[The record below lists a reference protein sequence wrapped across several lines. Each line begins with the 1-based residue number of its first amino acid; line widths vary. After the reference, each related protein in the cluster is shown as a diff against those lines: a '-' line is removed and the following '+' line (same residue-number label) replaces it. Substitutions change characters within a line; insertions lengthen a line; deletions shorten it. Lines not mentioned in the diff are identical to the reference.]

1 MAMPGLHRGIRAGTV
16 AAVAALTL
24 VVVSSRVDPS
34 FTWNAAHHASV
45 PLWSALAV
53 SMVLVLLAPALLSR
67 AAVPDISVGAHLL
80 MGPIDALLGMVLP
93 SGPAVSMVA
102 KRRMLTALGLP
113 PAAAGGAANL
123 IAVTGAGLGVL
134 TAGAAIVVLGTGG
147 HLESLKPPAAA
158 LARIGVPA
166 LLVLLVLLVLMALGW
181 AGSAW
186 SANGG
191 AAKAWD
197 GLRTATREAGVR
209 RGSHVLAG
217 QVVWLGAQC
226 VTLLLLLAALQ
237 GQDHPLT
244 IGMLVEAASVFA
256 LAHALSWVPV
266 VPSPLGVVDL
276 AVLLG
281 LTAIGIAPAVAG
293 AGVLLWRTATLLS
306 LLAASALALLF
317 WRAGGPRRWQPQ
329 VGPSETVLG
338 RLAHRGLFTLIAAV
352 PTGWRDRLRRLIFE
366 HTFSAE
372 DPWRYGEMPYE
383 RHKARAL
390 VAAVTQSPG
399 VVIELGCAQGHL
411 TSGLATAF
419 PQALVVGVD
428 LSPAALESARQRT
441 RLLGNC
447 EFLLADAA
455 DLGRTWGQRP
465 KADLLVISEVLYYL
479 GGPRRVAEA
488 MAGVAPALGTGA
500 RIVLLHPSSDAPSLH
515 AAAAAALGVLNVVH
529 RRYDDPQR
537 PFTITTAERPGD
549 GTRPC
554 HRPLPPA
561 TAPGLAAGEGSQ
573 P

>member
-1 MAMPGLHRGIRAGTV
+1 MAASGLHRRLGVGTV
-16 AAVAALTL
+16 AAVGALTL
-24 VVVSSRVDPS
+24 VVVSSRVDLS
-34 FTWNAAHHASV
+34 LTWDAAHHASMPV
-45 PLWSALAV
+45 WSALAV
-53 SMVLVLLAPALLSR
+53 SVVVVLLAPALLSR
-67 AAVPDISVGAHLL
+67 AAVPDISLGAHLV
-80 MGPIDALLGMVLP
+80 MGPIDALLSMVLP

-113 PAAAGGAANL
+113 PASAGGAANL

-134 TAGAAIVVLGTGG
+134 TAGAAVVVLGTGG
-147 HLESLKPPAAA
+147 HLESLKPPTAT

-166 LLVLLVLLVLMALGW
+166 LLVLLVLMALGW
-181 AGSAW
+181 AW

-191 AAKAWD
+191 AAKACD
-197 GLRTATREAGVR
+197 GLRTATREAGAR
-209 RGSHVLAG
+209 RGFHVLAG
-217 QVVWLGAQC
+217 QVLWLGAQC
-226 VTLLLLLAALQ
+226 LTLLLLLEALR

-338 RLAHRGLFTLIAAV
+338 RLAHRGLFALIAAV
-352 PTGWRDRLRRLIFE
+352 PTSWRDRLRRLIFE
-366 HTFSAE
+366 RTFTAE
-372 DPWRYGEMPYE
+372 DPWRYAEMPYE
-383 RHKARAL
+383 RHKAQAL

-411 TSGLATAF
+411 TFGLATAF
-419 PQALVVGVD
+419 PRARVVGVD
-428 LSPAALESARQRT
+428 LSRAALESACQRT
-441 RLLGNC
+441 RPLGNC
-447 EFLLADAA
+447 EFVLADAA
-455 DLGRTWGQRP
+455 DLGRTWGRRP

-479 GGPRRVAEA
+479 GGARRVAEA
-488 MAGVAPALGTGA
+488 MAGVAPALAAGA
-500 RIVLLHPSSDAPSLH
+500 RIVLLHPSSDAPGLH
-515 AAAAAALGVLNVVH
+515 AAAVAGLGMRNVVH
-529 RRYDDPQR
+529 LRYDDPQR
-537 PFTITTAERPGD
+537 PFTITTAERPAD
-549 GTRPC
+549 ASP
-554 HRPLPPA
+554 PPA
-561 TAPGLAAGEGSQ
+561 AAPGLTAREGSQ

>member
-1 MAMPGLHRGIRAGTV
+1 MAMPGLHRGIGAGTV
-16 AAVAALTL
+16 VAVAALTL

-67 AAVPDISVGAHLL
+67 AAVPDVPLGAHLV
-80 MGPIDALLGMVLP
+80 MGPIDALLSMVLP

-102 KRRMLTALGLP
+102 KRRMLTALGLS

-134 TAGAAIVVLGTGG
+134 TAGAAVVVLGTGG
-147 HLESLKPPAAA
+147 HLESLKPPTAA
-158 LARIGVPA
+158 LARVGVPA
-166 LLVLLVLLVLMALGW
+166 LLVLLVLMALGW

-186 SANGG
+186 SASGG
-191 AAKAWD
+191 AAKSWD

-209 RGSHVLAG
+209 RGFHVLAG

-338 RLAHRGLFTLIAAV
+338 RLAHRGLFALIAAV
-352 PTGWRDRLRRLIFE
+352 PTSWRDRLRRLIFE
-366 HTFSAE
+366 RTFTAE
-372 DPWRYGEMPYE
+372 DPWRYAEMPYE
-383 RHKARAL
+383 RQKAEAL
-390 VAAVTQSPG
+390 VAAVTEAPG

-549 GTRPC
+549 GTP
-554 HRPLPPA
+554 PLPPA
-561 TAPGLAAGEGSQ
+561 AAPGMAAGEGSQ

>member
-1 MAMPGLHRGIRAGTV
+1 MAVSGLHRRLGVGTV
-16 AAVAALTL
+16 AAVGALTL
-24 VVVSSRVDPS
+24 VVVGSRVDLS
-34 FTWNAAHHASV
+34 LTWDAAHHASV
-45 PLWSALAV
+45 PVWSALAV
-53 SMVLVLLAPALLSR
+53 SMVVVLLAPALLSR
-67 AAVPDISVGAHLL
+67 AAVPDISLGAHLV
-80 MGPIDALLGMVLP
+80 MGPIDALLSMVLP

-102 KRRMLTALGLP
+102 KRRMLTALGLS

-123 IAVTGAGLGVL
+123 IAATGAALGVL
-134 TAGAAIVVLGTGG
+134 TAGAAVIVLGAGG
-147 HLESLKPPAAA
+147 HLEGLRPPSAA
-158 LARIGVPA
+158 LARFGVPA
-166 LLVLLVLLVLMALGW
+166 LLALLALLVVMAFGW
-181 AGSAW
+181 VRWARSAH
-186 SANGG
+186 GG
-191 AAKAWD
+191 AATAWD
-197 GLRTATREAGVR
+197 GLRTATREARVR

-226 VTLLLLLAALQ
+226 LTLLLLLAALQ
-237 GQDHPLT
+237 GPERALP

-281 LTAIGIAPAVAG
+281 LTAVGIAPAVAG
-293 AGVLLWRTATLLS
+293 TGVLLWRAATLLS
-306 LLAASALALLF
+306 LLAASALALLC
-317 WRAGGPRRWQPQ
+317 WRAGGRSRWQPQ
-329 VGPSETVLG
+329 IVPGETSLG
-338 RLAHRGLFTLIAAV
+338 RLAHRGLFTLIAAA
-352 PTGWRDRLRRLIFE
+352 PASWRDRLRRLIFE

-372 DPWRYGEMPYE
+372 DPWRYAEMPYE
-383 RHKARAL
+383 RHKAQAL

-419 PQALVVGVD
+419 PEALVVGVD

-479 GGPRRVAEA
+479 GGARRVAEA
-488 MAGVAPALGTGA
+488 MAGVAPALATKA

-515 AAAAAALGVLNVVH
+515 AAAVAGLGVLKVVH
-529 RRYDDPQR
+529 LAYDDPQR
-537 PFTITTAERPGD
+537 PFTITTAERPAD
-549 GTRPC
+549 GSP
-554 HRPLPPA
+554 PPA
-561 TAPGLAAGEGSQ
+561 AAPGPAAGEGSQ